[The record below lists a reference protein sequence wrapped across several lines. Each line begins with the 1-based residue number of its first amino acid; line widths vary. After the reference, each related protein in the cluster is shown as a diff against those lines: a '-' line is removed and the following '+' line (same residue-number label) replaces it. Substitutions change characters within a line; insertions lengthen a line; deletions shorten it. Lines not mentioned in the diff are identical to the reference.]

1 MKRTIRGNRF
11 RDSFGLGMLDVI
23 PSAGGIIPPAI
34 IRDGNTVAWY
44 LSDDPNMVIKDGAD
58 RVSWLYDK
66 ANYAVT
72 NIMDAGK
79 GTFDIGTESWTAYG
93 NNTIENDDGALKI
106 TYIDDAG
113 GALIQ
118 LRNSKD
124 LNTDLTIGKT
134 YRYKV
139 KAKKTG
145 GGCLLQVGATTVQF
159 ITLTDIYEWHEIVF
173 KCSNTIA
180 NYLRCAAMGVGNII
194 WIDEYYI
201 EEIAGNHLSQT
212 TGADKPLWSSDGIL
226 FDGVS
231 EFMKTTTFTYDQPAQ
246 IYIVF
251 RQVTWTSNDVIC
263 DGSTVSSGILEQNA
277 ITPELIIWAGAIS
290 PVNNNLALNTFGI
303 IRILFN
309 GGASTFEINE
319 TGQWVGNAGATNMSG
334 FTLGSSSTGLD
345 FSNIQVKEII
355 LRKIADTAPNE
366 QIIYDYLKD
375 KYSL

>member
-23 PSAGGIIPPAI
+23 PSAGTIPPPAI

-44 LSDDPNMVIKDGAD
+44 ISNVLGAKGVVKDGAD
-58 RVSWLYDK
+58 RVSRW
-66 ANYAVT
+66 
-72 NIMDAGK
+72 
-79 GTFDIGTESWTAYG
+79 
-93 NNTIENDDGALKI
+93 NDFLGSGHD
-106 TYIDDAG
+106 
-113 GALIQ
+113 LIQ
-118 LRNSKD
+118 
-124 LNTDLTIGKT
+124 
-134 YRYKV
+134 
-139 KAKKTG
+139 A
-145 GGCLLQVGATTVQF
+145 
-159 ITLTDIYEWHEIVF
+159 
-173 KCSNTIA
+173 
-180 NYLRCAAMGVGNII
+180 
-194 WIDEYYI
+194 
-201 EEIAGNHLSQT
+201 
-212 TGADKPLWSSDGIL
+212 TGADQGLWSLANGVL

-231 EFMKTTTFTYDQPAQ
+231 EFMQATFTYDQPEQ

-355 LRKIADTAPNE
+355 LRKIADTSGNK
-366 QIIYDYLKD
+366 QDIYNYLAN
-375 KYSL
+375 KYGI